1 MACILLVEDDANVR
15 LLLEHVLCG
24 EGHDV
29 DPVATV
35 QQALSRLQQRGYDLV
50 VADGKLPD
58 GTGMTIGDA
67 ATADG
72 VRTLIITGFALQLP
86 REELMRFDYLLK
98 PVRPA
103 ELVKAIDRKL
113 ASSAPPAP
121 APQ

>member
-1 MACILLVEDDANVR
+1 
-15 LLLEHVLCG
+15 
-24 EGHDV
+24 
-29 DPVATV
+29 
-35 QQALSRLQQRGYDLV
+35 
-50 VADGKLPD
+50 
-58 GTGMTIGDA
+58 MTIGDA

-86 REELMRFDYLLK
+86 REELLRFDYLLK

-121 APQ
+121 VPQ